1 MNKYLILI
9 YLFPLVSSL
18 AYSQPELYEKKPDIK
33 TQSVKAG
40 SKTFFTFGFKD
51 LDGKY
56 QEWDWSDENR
66 KLNDT
71 SNKFGLYGKDPK
83 NFSYY
88 DGELEKGFF
97 KEHFQIG
104 VIPDY
109 SRLAKYY
116 QSLTYPLYQ
125 RWKALTQEK
134 SLNQRESIELILRFF
149 QDYPYGV
156 SPDVKDNRFIA
167 GLYVAPLIFTE
178 GYADCD
184 SKSLLMASVLSHDSY
199 FKNKM
204 AMILVPGHA
213 FLGINMRPSVYD
225 EYYTLRNVKYVVA
238 EPTGLSRTPLGRK
251 NSPYKR
257 ILAIDPISI
266 EADGTSSSSSSITQV
281 SNESYQ
287 PMNQLKVLTKEDC
300 PDNGLLI
307 DYESVSLGVRIQMCQ
322 IKSNGEYLKHG
333 PEIIFSKSG
342 QPEILKNYNNGIEL

>member
-1 MNKYLILI
+1 MNKILAFFFI
-9 YLFPLVSSL
+9 FSVSTSKG
-18 AYSQPELYEKKPDIK
+18 YSQPELYEKKPDIK
-33 TQSVKAG
+33 TQSVRAG

-51 LDGKY
+51 LDGTY
-56 QEWDWSDENR
+56 QEWDWSNENQI
-66 KLNDT
+66 LNDT

-104 VIPDY
+104 IIPDY
-109 SRLAKYY
+109 GRLAKYY
-116 QSLTYPLYQ
+116 QTLTYPLYQ
-125 RWKALTQEK
+125 KWKALTQK
-134 SLNQRESIELILRFF
+134 KNLNQRESIELLLRFF

-156 SPDVKDNRFIA
+156 PPDIKDNRFIA

-178 GYADCD
+178 GFADCD
-184 SKSLLMASVLSHDSY
+184 SKSLLMASVLSHDSF
-199 FKNKM
+199 FKDKM

-213 FLGINMRPSVYD
+213 FLGINIRPSVYD
-225 EYYTLRNVKYVVA
+225 EYYTLRNIKYVVA

-257 ILAIDPISI
+257 ILAIDPINIASAPIPSSSPSTNQNSI
-266 EADGTSSSSSSITQV
+266 ESF
-281 SNESYQ
+281 Q
-287 PMNQLKVLTKEDC
+287 PMNKLKILSKEDC

-322 IKSNGEYLKHG
+322 IKLNGEYLKHG

-342 QPEILKNYNNGIEL
+342 QPESLKNYNKGIEL